1 MSDLTNEIRRL
12 RRENKQLTEDLG
24 TLKQRIKEV
33 QRLYALLA
41 SEKAALQKRFDD
53 FKSSADIFGGIFAKR
68 N

>member
-1 MSDLTNEIRRL
+1 MSELTTEIRKL

-24 TLKQRIKEV
+24 TLKQQIKEV
-33 QRLYALLA
+33 RRLYALLA
-41 SEKAALQKRFDD
+41 SEKADILKRFDE